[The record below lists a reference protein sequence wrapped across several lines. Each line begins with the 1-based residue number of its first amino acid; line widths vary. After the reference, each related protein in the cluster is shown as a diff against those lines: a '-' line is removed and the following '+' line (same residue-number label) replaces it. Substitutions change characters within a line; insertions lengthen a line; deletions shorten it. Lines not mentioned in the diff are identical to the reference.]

1 MGLTSLLRVSRASF
15 YEYFICARWECLPRV
30 ISHTTWKIHELLY
43 VCSYQSG
50 LCLIFPFPQV
60 ASTRGSLQKV
70 SPAVVPAVFCPC
82 GSAFFLTHSTVFL
95 ALVARCAVS
104 LFRVV
109 SFARPSCLSL
119 GISFCCS
126 LPSTPLTRVAGSD
139 YVIPCLACLPFC
151 LVCRLSPLLTI
162 VTLVARPPNSRNLGS
177 SQAAPVLHAAL
188 SCCITAIFH
197 SLALTASD
205 LTALAHPQNDPIQ
218 QEHLSAYCQVEASPA
233 ALVAQLAATDSY
245 ERPFPGRG
253 FPRATERPTPSM
265 PMTD

>member
-1 MGLTSLLRVSRASF
+1 MGLTSLLRVSRVSF
-15 YEYFICARWECLPRV
+15 YEHFICARWECLPRV

-82 GSAFFLTHSTVFL
+82 GSAFLFLTHSTVFL

-119 GISFCCS
+119 GISLCCS
-126 LPSTPLTRVAGSD
+126 IPSTPLSRVAGSD
-139 YVIPCLACLPFC
+139 YVLPCLACLPSC

-177 SQAAPVLHAAL
+177 SQAAPVFACRVVVLHHGHLPL
-188 SCCITAIFH
+188 SRINFK
-197 SLALTASD
+197 
-205 LTALAHPQNDPIQ
+205 
-218 QEHLSAYCQVEASPA
+218 
-233 ALVAQLAATDSY
+233 
-245 ERPFPGRG
+245 
-253 FPRATERPTPSM
+253 
-265 PMTD
+265 